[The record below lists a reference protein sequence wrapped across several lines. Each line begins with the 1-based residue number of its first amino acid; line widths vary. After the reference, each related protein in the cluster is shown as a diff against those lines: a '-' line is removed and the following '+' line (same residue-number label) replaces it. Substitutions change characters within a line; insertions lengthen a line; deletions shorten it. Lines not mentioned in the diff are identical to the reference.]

1 MNFERITS
9 LAIIASAAL
18 IWQKE
23 LMELWQW
30 VSQPIVKGF
39 KPVAKVPSFKTLSSV
54 NTQGIPTD
62 SQFADSPVANA

>member
-1 MNFERITS
+1 MNRF
-9 LAIIASAAL
+9 AAL
-18 IWQKE
+18 ITLAATAFVWQEE

-30 VSQPIVKGF
+30 ASQPIVKGF
-39 KPVAKVPSFKTLSSV
+39 KPVAKVPSFKPLSSV

>member
-1 MNFERITS
+1 MNRI
-9 LAIIASAAL
+9 AAL
-18 IWQKE
+18 ITLAATAFVWQEE

-39 KPVAKVPSFKTLSSV
+39 KPIAKVPSFKSLSPV

-62 SQFADSPVANA
+62 SQFADSPVPNA